1 MHLVVVVVRRLG
13 LLIEGQARGEHIV
26 ARQGV
31 AAAERGR
38 DVGIADPVVGD
49 HVGRRVDCRQQR
61 DGEQQLLHG
70 FLRTPTSDT
79 LNVLPAGRV
88 GWVGRGMERARE
100 AACVVRRVQ
109 CVVRGRSLCRRAEE
123 QLTVMCVETA
133 ALDEG
138 VWIWAETCTL
148 LCGASS
154 EAISFE
160 PATARVTR
168 WTSAREGAVLHA
180 TPTPNIC

>member
-1 MHLVVVVVRRLG
+1 MPSALPVLFDLDIELRLDEAVRDGSLQARV
-13 LLIEGQARGEHIV
+13 EARGEHIV

-38 DVGIADPVVGD
+38 DVGITDPVVGD

-88 GWVGRGMERARE
+88 GWVGRGIERARE
-100 AACVVRRVQ
+100 AACVVCRAW
-109 CVVRGRSLCRRAEE
+109 CVVRGRSLYRRAEE
-123 QLTVMCVETA
+123 
-133 ALDEG
+133 
-138 VWIWAETCTL
+138 
-148 LCGASS
+148 
-154 EAISFE
+154 
-160 PATARVTR
+160 
-168 WTSAREGAVLHA
+168 
-180 TPTPNIC
+180 